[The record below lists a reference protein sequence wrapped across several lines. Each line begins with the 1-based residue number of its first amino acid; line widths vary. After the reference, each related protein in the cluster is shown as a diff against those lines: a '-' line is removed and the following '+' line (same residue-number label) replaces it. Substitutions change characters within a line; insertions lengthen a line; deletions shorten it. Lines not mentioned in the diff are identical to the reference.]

1 MNRVSEVAN
10 RVQLMSRSSDAC
22 RLTVFS
28 LFFHCSSFYLPHF
41 SFRFPLSLPCSPT
54 SAVSPLSLGVNF
66 IKEYEWEWVSEHSG
80 GSQYLI
86 NSCRTLTPWRPW
98 QQIITFSWRNQVQ
111 LQQHLCA
118 LSCCS
123 CNCQKA
129 LLVGSWRSW
138 DISLSVPSQISAK
151 TDWQTGS
158 EVRRRRGGGGDE
170 VQRRENRGEP
180 FKHAQRF
187 SK

>member
-1 MNRVSEVAN
+1 MNRVCEVAN
-10 RVQLMSRSSDAC
+10 WVQLMSRSSEHADW
-22 RLTVFS
+22 LS
-28 LFFHCSSFYLPHF
+28 LAYFFVAHF
-41 SFRFPLSLPCSPT
+41 SPFVLFISPLSLPLPSFSPLFPNLCCL
-54 SAVSPLSLGVNF
+54 PLSLGVNF

-118 LSCCS
+118 VSCCS

-129 LLVGSWRSW
+129 FLVGSWRSW
-138 DISLSVPSQISAK
+138 DISLSVPPRSLQRQ
-151 TDWQTGS
+151 TDRQ
-158 EVRRRRGGGGDE
+158 ERGGGTECKEKIEGAI
-170 VQRRENRGEP
+170 QTCP
-180 FKHAQRF
+180 KIQ
-187 SK
+187 